1 MWHVSDNVVC
11 HLTSLV
17 SKVCTD
23 AMSLPISSLFTC
35 PSLFSVGVVNDSS
48 DSSELGLGDYTT
60 HLLIHDSTRSAF
72 QVN

>member
-17 SKVCTD
+17 SRICTE

-35 PSLFSVGVVNDSS
+35 PSLFSVGVVNDCS
-48 DSSELGLGDYTT
+48 DSSELGFIVWMDNWGLHNPLTDP
-60 HLLIHDSTRSAF
+60 
-72 QVN
+72 